1 MSSIVTMHWY
11 PVSANKK
18 EQYTAILNI
27 VAWVNTIN
35 HNLDLS
41 DPLWFTIKSVDTTT
55 NNIFSISNYLN
66 ITPNSF
72 DFTSPVA
79 RNSVHFTIDW

>member
-1 MSSIVTMHWY
+1 MSNTNISFNWNNSFTTIIDIIVG
-11 PVSANKK
+11 
-18 EQYTAILNI
+18 I
-27 VAWVNTIN
+27 NTII
-35 HNLDLS
+35 HWLDLD

-55 NNIFSISNYLN
+55 NNVFSISNYLN